1 MNKNI
6 FSLICAVLTSILW
19 GSAFVAQDMGMDFI
33 GPHTFNVGRFLVGF
47 LALVPFFIYFELKKI
62 KKKKINNKKSLSY
75 LIILGFILGVGQ
87 ALQQISLIY
96 TDVANTGVFTVMYV
110 LIVPFISYFIFSKK
124 IHWSVWPAVI
134 LCVLGGFLL
143 SELKNITVRY
153 GDSLGVLSAFC
164 WAIHIIYISKIIK
177 FFNFP
182 ITIAMSQC
190 FVAFLFTLIPM
201 YIFEDPSFNN
211 IFKDVYEILYV
222 GILSSGLAFLLQT
235 YSLQNLNPAP
245 AAIVFSL
252 EGVFAAI
259 FAWLVLDQFLN
270 EVKILGIFLILFAV
284 IFSQII
290 PIYDKKNYERN

>member
-6 FSLICAVLTSILW
+6 FSLICAILTSILW

-47 LALVPFFIYFELKKI
+47 LTLLPFFLLFDLKKI
-62 KKKKINNKKSLSY
+62 RKKNIDSKKVFYY
-75 LIILGFILGVGQ
+75 LILLGFILGVGQ

-124 IHWSVWPAVI
+124 IHWSIWPAVI
-134 LCVLGGFLL
+134 FCVIGGLLL
-143 SELKNITVRY
+143 SELKNVSVRY
-153 GDSLGVLSAFC
+153 GDTLGILSAFC
-164 WAIHIIYISKIIK
+164 WAIHIIYISKTVK

-190 FVAFLFTLIPM
+190 FIAFLFTVLPM
-201 YIFEDPSFNN
+201 FIYEEPSLNN
-211 IFKDVYEILYV
+211 IFKDSYEILYV

-235 YSLQNLNPAP
+235 YTLQNLTPAP
-245 AAIVFSL
+245 AAIIFSL
-252 EGVFAAI
+252 EGMFAAI
-259 FAWLVLDQFLN
+259 FAWLILDQYLN

-284 IFSQII
+284 IISQII
-290 PIYDKKNYERN
+290 PIYDKKNYGRN

>member
-1 MNKNI
+1 MNKNV
-6 FSLICAVLTSILW
+6 FSLICAILTSVLW

-33 GPHTFNVGRFLVGF
+33 GPHTFNAGRFLVGF
-47 LALVPFFIYFELKKI
+47 LTLLPFFFFFYFKKI
-62 KKKKINNKKSLSY
+62 KRKRIDSKKVYFY
-75 LIILGFILGVGQ
+75 LILLGFILGVGQ

-124 IHWSVWPAVI
+124 IHWSVWPAVA
-134 LCVLGGFLL
+134 LCVLGGLLL
-143 SELKNITVRY
+143 SELKNISVRY
-153 GDSLGVLSAFC
+153 GDTLGILSAFC
-164 WAIHIIYISKIIK
+164 WAVHIIYISKTLK

-190 FVAFLFTLIPM
+190 FIAFLFTILPM
-201 YIFEDPSFNN
+201 IIYENPSVNN
-211 IFKDVYEILYV
+211 IFKDAYEILYV

-235 YSLQNLNPAP
+235 YTLQNLNPAP
-245 AAIVFSL
+245 AAIIFSL

-259 FAWLVLDQFLN
+259 FAWLILGQFLN
-270 EVKILGIFLILFAV
+270 EIKILGIFLILFAV

-290 PIYDKKNYERN
+290 PIYDKKNYGRK

>member
-6 FSLICAVLTSILW
+6 FSLICAILTSILW

-47 LALVPFFIYFELKKI
+47 LALVPFFLFFDLKKI
-62 KKKKINNKKSLSY
+62 KKKKIDSKKVFTY
-75 LIILGFILGVGQ
+75 LILLGFILGVGQ
-87 ALQQISLIY
+87 ALQQVSLIY

-124 IHWSVWPAVI
+124 IHWSIWPAVI
-134 LCVLGGFLL
+134 FCVVGGLLL
-143 SELKNITVRY
+143 SELKNVSVRY
-153 GDSLGVLSAFC
+153 GDTLGILSAFC
-164 WAIHIIYISKIIK
+164 WALHIIYISKTVK

-190 FVAFLFTLIPM
+190 FVAFLFTTIPM
-201 YIFEDPSFNN
+201 FFFESPSFNN
-211 IFKDVYEILYV
+211 IFKDIYEILYV

-235 YSLQNLNPAP
+235 YTLQNLTPAP
-245 AAIVFSL
+245 AAIIFSL

-259 FAWLVLDQFLN
+259 FAWLILDQFLN
-270 EVKILGIFLILFAV
+270 EIKILGIFLILFAV

-290 PIYDKKNYERN
+290 PIYDKKKYGRN

>member
-6 FSLICAVLTSILW
+6 FSLICAIVTSILW
-19 GSAFVAQDMGMDFI
+19 GSAFIAQDMGMDFI

-47 LALVPFFIYFELKKI
+47 LTLVPFFLLFEFKNI
-62 KKKKINNKKSLSY
+62 KKNKIFNKKTLFY
-75 LIILGFILGVGQ
+75 LILLGFILGVGQ

-110 LIVPFISYFIFSKK
+110 LIVPLISFFIFAKK

-134 LCVLGGFLL
+134 LCVLGGLLL
-143 SELKNITVRY
+143 SELKNISVRY
-153 GDSLGVLSAFC
+153 GDTLGILSAFC
-164 WAIHIIYISKIIK
+164 WALHIIYISKTVK

-190 FVAFLFTLIPM
+190 FVAFIFTIFPM
-201 YIFEDPSFNN
+201 LIFENFIFNN
-211 IFKDVYEILYV
+211 IFKDIYEILYV

-235 YSLQNLNPAP
+235 FTLQNLTPAP
-245 AAIVFSL
+245 AAIIFSL

-259 FAWLVLDQFLN
+259 FAWLILDQFLN
-270 EVKILGIFLILFAV
+270 EIKILGIFLILFAV

-290 PIYDKKNYERN
+290 PIYDKKKYERN

>member
-1 MNKNI
+1 VNKNI
-6 FSLICAVLTSILW
+6 FSLICAVVTSILW

-47 LALVPFFIYFELKKI
+47 LSLLPFFLFFEFKKI
-62 KKKKINNKKSLSY
+62 KKIKVDIKKVFSY
-75 LIILGFILGVGQ
+75 LILLGFILGVGQ
-87 ALQQISLIY
+87 ALQQISLLY

-124 IHWSVWPAVI
+124 IHWSIWPSVI
-134 LCVLGGFLL
+134 FCVIGGLLL
-143 SELKNITVRY
+143 SELKNVSVRY

-164 WAIHIIYISKIIK
+164 WALHIIYISKTIK

-182 ITIAMSQC
+182 IAIAMSQC
-190 FVAFLFTLIPM
+190 LVAFLFTILPM
-201 YIFEDPSFNN
+201 IIFESPSFDN
-211 IFKDVYEILYV
+211 IYKDSYEILYV

-235 YSLQNLNPAP
+235 YTLQNLTPAP
-245 AAIVFSL
+245 AAIIFSL

-259 FAWLVLDQFLN
+259 FAWLILDQFLN
-270 EVKILGIFLILFAV
+270 EIKILGIFLILFAV

-290 PIYDKKNYERN
+290 PIYDKKSYGRN

>member
-6 FSLICAVLTSILW
+6 FSLICAIITSILW

-47 LALVPFFIYFELKKI
+47 LTLLPFFLFFELKKI
-62 KKKKINNKKSLSY
+62 KKKDINKKKVISY
-75 LIILGFILGVGQ
+75 LILLGFILGVGQ

-110 LIVPFISYFIFSKK
+110 LVVPLISYFIFSKK
-124 IHWSVWPAVI
+124 IHWSVWPAVVF
-134 LCVLGGFLL
+134 CVIGGLFL
-143 SELKNITVRY
+143 SEIKNVSVRY
-153 GDSLGVLSAFC
+153 GDTLGILSAFC
-164 WAIHIIYISKIIK
+164 WAFHIIYIRKTIS

-190 FVAFLFTLIPM
+190 LVAFLFTILPM
-201 YIFEDPSFNN
+201 VIYENPSLTN
-211 IFKDVYEILYV
+211 IFKDSYEILYV
-222 GILSSGLAFLLQT
+222 GVLSSGLAFLLQT
-235 YSLQNLNPAP
+235 YTLQNLTPAP
-245 AAIVFSL
+245 AAIIFSL

-259 FAWLVLDQFLN
+259 FAWLILDQFLN
-270 EVKILGIFLILFAV
+270 EIKIIGIFLILFAV

-290 PIYDKKNYERN
+290 PIYDKKNYGRN

>member
-6 FSLICAVLTSILW
+6 FSLICAVITSILW

-47 LALVPFFIYFELKKI
+47 LFLFPFFLFFELKKI
-62 KKKKINNKKSLSY
+62 KKKNIDSKKAFSY
-75 LIILGFILGVGQ
+75 LVLLGFILGVGQ

-124 IHWSVWPAVI
+124 IHWSVWPAVFF
-134 LCVLGGFLL
+134 CVLGGLLL
-143 SELKNITVRY
+143 SELKNISVRY
-153 GDSLGVLSAFC
+153 GDMLGILSAFC
-164 WAIHIIYISKIIK
+164 WAFHIIYIRKTVS

-190 FVAFLFTLIPM
+190 FVAFLFTVLPM
-201 YIFEDPSFNN
+201 VIYENPLLTNV
-211 IFKDVYEILYV
+211 FKDFYEILYV
-222 GILSSGLAFLLQT
+222 GVMSSGLAFLLQT
-235 YSLQNLNPAP
+235 YTLQNLTPAP

-259 FAWLVLDQFLN
+259 FAWLILDQFLN

-290 PIYDKKNYERN
+290 PIYGKKSYGRN

>member
-1 MNKNI
+1 MNKYF
-6 FSLICAVLTSILW
+6 FSLICAILTSVLW

-47 LALVPFFIYFELKKI
+47 LTLLPFFFFFELEKI
-62 KKKKINNKKSLSY
+62 KKKNCFDTKALFY

-124 IHWSVWPAVI
+124 IHWSIWPAAIFCVI
-134 LCVLGGFLL
+134 GGLLL
-143 SELKNITVRY
+143 SELKNISVRY
-153 GDSLGVLSAFC
+153 GDMLGVLSAFC
-164 WAIHIIYISKIIK
+164 WAIHIIYISKTVK

-190 FVAFLFTLIPM
+190 FIAFLFTVLPM
-201 YIFEDPSFNN
+201 FIYEEPSLNN
-211 IFKDVYEILYV
+211 IFKDSYEILYV
-222 GILSSGLAFLLQT
+222 GVLSSGLAFLLQT
-235 YSLQNLNPAP
+235 YTLQNLTPAP
-245 AAIVFSL
+245 AAIIFSL
-252 EGVFAAI
+252 EGMFAAI
-259 FAWLVLDQFLN
+259 FAWIILDQYLT
-270 EVKILGIFLILFAV
+270 EIKILGIFLILFAV
-284 IFSQII
+284 IVSQII

>member
-1 MNKNI
+1 VNKNI
-6 FSLICAVLTSILW
+6 FSLICAIVTSILW

-47 LALVPFFIYFELKKI
+47 LSLLPFFLFFELKKI
-62 KKKKINNKKSLSY
+62 KKKNIDIKKVFSY
-75 LIILGFILGVGQ
+75 LLILGFILGVGQ

-110 LIVPFISYFIFSKK
+110 LIVPLISYFIFSKK

-134 LCVLGGFLL
+134 LCVVGGLLL
-143 SELKNITVRY
+143 SELKNISVRY
-153 GDSLGVLSAFC
+153 GDTLGVLSAFC
-164 WAIHIIYISKIIK
+164 WAIHIIYISKTVK

-190 FVAFLFTLIPM
+190 FIAFLFTILPM
-201 YIFEDPSFNN
+201 IVYENPSLSN
-211 IFKDVYEILYV
+211 IFKDSYEILYV
-222 GILSSGLAFLLQT
+222 GVLSSGLAFLLQT
-235 YSLQNLNPAP
+235 YTLQNLTPAP
-245 AAIVFSL
+245 AAIIFSL

-259 FAWLVLDQFLN
+259 FAWLILGQFLN
-270 EVKILGIFLILFAV
+270 EIKVVGIFLILSAV

-290 PIYDKKNYERN
+290 PIYDKKKYGRN

>member
-47 LALVPFFIYFELKKI
+47 LVLIPFFLFFDLKKI
-62 KKKKINNKKSLSY
+62 KKKSINGKKTLFY

-110 LIVPFISYFIFSKK
+110 LIVPFMSYFIFSKK
-124 IHWSVWPAVI
+124 IHWSIWPAVI
-134 LCVLGGFLL
+134 FCLIGGFLL
-143 SELKNITVRY
+143 SELKNVSVRY
-153 GDSLGVLSAFC
+153 GDTLGVLSAFC
-164 WAIHIIYISKIIK
+164 WALHIIYISKILK

-190 FVAFLFTLIPM
+190 FVAFMFTILPMFLF
-201 YIFEDPSFNN
+201 ENPSFNN
-211 IFKDVYEILYV
+211 IFKDIYEILYV

-235 YSLQNLNPAP
+235 YSLQNLTPAP

-259 FAWLVLDQFLN
+259 FAWLILDQFLN
-270 EVKILGIFLILFAV
+270 ELKILGIFLILFAV

>member
-6 FSLICAVLTSILW
+6 FSLICAVITSILW

-47 LALVPFFIYFELKKI
+47 LTLFPFFLFFELKKI
-62 KKKKINNKKSLSY
+62 KQVDLNIKKIISY
-75 LIILGFILGVGQ
+75 LVLLGLILGVGQ

-124 IHWSVWPAVI
+124 IHWSIWPAVI
-134 LCVLGGFLL
+134 FCVVGGLLL
-143 SELKNITVRY
+143 SEVKNISVRY
-153 GDSLGVLSAFC
+153 GDTLGILSAFC
-164 WAIHIIYISKIIK
+164 WAIHIICISRTIK

-190 FVAFLFTLIPM
+190 FIAFVVTILPM
-201 YIFEDPSFNN
+201 IFYENPTFAN
-211 IFKDVYEILYV
+211 ILKDSYEILYV
-222 GILSSGLAFLLQT
+222 GVLSSGLAFLLQT
-235 YSLQNLNPAP
+235 YTLQNLTPAP
-245 AAIVFSL
+245 AAIIFSL

-259 FAWLVLDQFLN
+259 FAWLVLGQFLN
-270 EVKILGIFLILFAV
+270 EIKILGIFLILFAV
-284 IFSQII
+284 IFSQIL
-290 PIYDKKNYERN
+290 PIYDRKKYGRN

>member
-6 FSLICAVLTSILW
+6 FSLICAIVTSILW

-47 LALVPFFIYFELKKI
+47 LTLLPFFLFFEFKKI
-62 KKKKINNKKSLSY
+62 KKKNIDYKKIFFY
-75 LIILGFILGVGQ
+75 LVILGFILGVGQ

-124 IHWSVWPAVI
+124 IHWSIWPAVI
-134 LCVLGGFLL
+134 LCVIGGFLL
-143 SELKNITVRY
+143 SELKNISVRY
-153 GDSLGVLSAFC
+153 GDALGVLSAFC
-164 WAIHIIYISKIIK
+164 WALHIIYISKIIK

-190 FVAFLFTLIPM
+190 FIAFLFTVIPM
-201 YIFEDPSFNN
+201 IVYEDVSITN
-211 IFKDVYEILYV
+211 IFKDAYEILYV
-222 GILSSGLAFLLQT
+222 GIFSSGLAFLLQT
-235 YSLQNLNPAP
+235 YTLQNLTPAP

-252 EGVFAAI
+252 EGVFAAL
-259 FAWLVLDQFLN
+259 FAWLILDQFLN
-270 EVKILGIFLILFAV
+270 EIKILGIFLILFSV

-290 PIYDKKNYERN
+290 PIYDKKKYGRN

>member
-6 FSLICAVLTSILW
+6 FSLICAVLTSVLW

-47 LALVPFFIYFELKKI
+47 LVLIPFFIFFELKKI
-62 KKKKINNKKSLSY
+62 KNKKINVKKSLSY
-75 LIILGFILGVGQ
+75 LVVLGFILGVGQ

-134 LCVLGGFLL
+134 FCVLGGLLL
-143 SELKNITVRY
+143 SELKNISVRY
-153 GDSLGVLSAFC
+153 GDTLGILSAFC
-164 WAIHIIYISKIIK
+164 WALHIIYISKIIK

-182 ITIAMSQC
+182 VTIAMSQC
-190 FVAFLFTLIPM
+190 LVAFLFTIIPM
-201 YIFEDPSFNN
+201 FIFEDPSFNN
-211 IFKDVYEILYV
+211 IFKDSYEILYV
-222 GILSSGLAFLLQT
+222 GIFSSGLAFLLQT
-235 YSLQNLNPAP
+235 YSLQNLTPAP

-259 FAWLVLDQFLN
+259 FEW
-270 EVKILGIFLILFAV
+270 LIL
-284 IFSQII
+284 
-290 PIYDKKNYERN
+290 D